1 MTSQDPGNRTTLA
14 IVVKNAGNTYA
25 TPRIKGV
32 QASCTAGPKQAA
44 ERFGQK
50 YFGPAYIG
58 VVETTAKA
66 NDHSVTTWTVFA
78 DAKAYAWCW
87 ASGLIEFKGHL
98 PVEEGAVAFASGP
111 KRALERAVNVVSRHG
126 LGASAGKR
134 LVPGIPEAKDQQD
147 GMTALILWVNWC
159 AEGPAAH
166 GVVFSA
172 DAEVL

>member
-1 MTSQDPGNRTTLA
+1 MTFLD
-14 IVVKNAGNTYA
+14 IVVRQRYGSYVTQ
-25 TPRIKGV
+25 TVHRV
-32 QASCTAGPKQAA
+32 SASCTAGAQQAA

-50 YFGPAYIG
+50 YFGPSFIA
-58 VVETTAKA
+58 VEELAGPRDAQST
-66 NDHSVTTWTVFA
+66 NWRVQA
-78 DAKAYAWCW
+78 DNKAYAWCW

-111 KRALERAVNVVSRHG
+111 QRALEKAVGVVARHG
-126 LGASAGKR
+126 QGASAGKL

-159 AEGPAAH
+159 AEGPVAH